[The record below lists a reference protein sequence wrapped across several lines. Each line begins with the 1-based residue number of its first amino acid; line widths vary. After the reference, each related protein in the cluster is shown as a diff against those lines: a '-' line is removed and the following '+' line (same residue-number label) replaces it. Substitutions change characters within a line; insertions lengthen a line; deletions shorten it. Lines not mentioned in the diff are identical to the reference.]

1 MSQAAKIQQVAQ
13 PFLRLVLAA
22 VFIQSGWDKLQH
34 LDAFYAAAQN
44 YKILTPT
51 LTYFYSVALPW
62 LEIMAGLYLLLGL
75 FIRFAAGLSGA
86 LLLSFL
92 IALGIALT
100 RGDAID
106 CGCFVGGKSE
116 PINWGLFIRD
126 CCLLAGCIALLFFKT
141 HRLSLDGWLKPA
153 QPE

>member
-1 MSQAAKIQQVAQ
+1 MSQAAKIQQIAQ
-13 PFLRLVLAA
+13 PLLRVILAW

-62 LEIMAGLYLLLGL
+62 LEIMAGVYLLLGL
-75 FIRFAAGLSGA
+75 FMRFAAGLTTA
-86 LLLSFL
+86 LMLSF
-92 IALGIALT
+92 IVALGIALT

-116 PINWGLFIRD
+116 PITWGLFIRD
-126 CCLLAGCIALLFFKT
+126 CCLLTGALALLFFQT
-141 HRLSLDGWLKPA
+141 HPLSLDGWLKRA
-153 QPE
+153 